1 MTLFW
6 SHQRFCVEKFELLNT
21 AEVSQKMQGGCVCVC
36 VCVCVCGDEVRS
48 LQVWVIY
55 ESSEQQTY
63 TQTHTLEHCYFNTV
77 EILL

>member
-1 MTLFW
+1 MMLFW
-6 SHQRFCVEKFELLNT
+6 SHQRFCVEKFELFNT
-21 AEVSQKMQGGCVCVC
+21 AEVSQKMQGCVCVC
-36 VCVCVCGDEVRS
+36 VCVCVWGWSEESAGVS
-48 LQVWVIY
+48 HY